1 MSFGYLFVFV
11 QIRMSVCDIT
21 RRGAR
26 DWAVA
31 FYLDVPQSLAEEG
44 MVNVVKALHHFLA
57 MEI

>member
-1 MSFGYLFVFV
+1 
-11 QIRMSVCDIT
+11 MSVCDIT